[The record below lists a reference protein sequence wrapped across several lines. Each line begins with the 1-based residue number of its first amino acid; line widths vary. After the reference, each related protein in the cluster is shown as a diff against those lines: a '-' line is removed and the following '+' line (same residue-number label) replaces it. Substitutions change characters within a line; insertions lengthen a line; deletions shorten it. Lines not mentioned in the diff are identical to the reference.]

1 MPTPEPFFPVPTY
14 LSGIPWARVEGELGN
29 TAINH
34 FKNGLQDITVI
45 NYNQGRQ
52 ESPEAARVEADK
64 VRAMATGSQN
74 ASGVMVSFNDSID
87 EAVTVDRISPPEL
100 NQQNVFYAEEA
111 ERKIQIAHGMP
122 SILFSNSQTG
132 SGFSNNAEEYSMA
145 LKILYRKKINP
156 MREILTSGLKKVIDL
171 INPKIM
177 PWFKDFE
184 AEDTLDNTE
193 NQKLI
198 TVENNG
204 VSLDEETLKAQA
216 NLKGSVGG
224 VQALLEIQASYAQGL
239 TTYESA
245 INMLDIIYGYNRE
258 QAVRLLGQP
267 KKETSIL

>member
-1 MPTPEPFFPVPTY
+1 
-14 LSGIPWARVEGELGN
+14 
-29 TAINH
+29 
-34 FKNGLQDITVI
+34 
-45 NYNQGRQ
+45 
-52 ESPEAARVEADK
+52 
-64 VRAMATGSQN
+64 
-74 ASGVMVSFNDSID
+74 
-87 EAVTVDRISPPEL
+87 
-100 NQQNVFYAEEA
+100 
-111 ERKIQIAHGMP
+111 
-122 SILFSNSQTG
+122 
-132 SGFSNNAEEYSMA
+132 
-145 LKILYRKKINP
+145 